1 MRWKKYKLALLGL
14 IWLVAPVSGFAQ
26 QTADWREL
34 NAYSLGVQAY
44 IYTFPWSY
52 MTEARW
58 TRTRPVVRQANR
70 FDHFRKLK
78 DASHLDWRRAQQ

>member
-14 IWLVAPVSGFAQ
+14 IWLVVPVSGFAQ

-44 IYTFPWSY
+44 I
-52 MTEARW
+52 
-58 TRTRPVVRQANR
+58 
-70 FDHFRKLK
+70 
-78 DASHLDWRRAQQ
+78 